1 LPYKVVE
8 LGNSPK
14 KAEKVLNTTL
24 RKLSK
29 ASDAGI
35 WLDNVEIV
43 TVSSDLWAFI
53 RYRPAPTD
61 EEIAEEMRGG
71 K

>member
-1 LPYKVVE
+1 MPFKVVE

-14 KAEKVLNTTL
+14 EAEEMLNNTL

-29 ASDAGI
+29 TYDAGI

-43 TVSSDLWAFI
+43 HVSSDLWAFI

-61 EEIAEEMRGG
+61 EE
-71 K
+71 